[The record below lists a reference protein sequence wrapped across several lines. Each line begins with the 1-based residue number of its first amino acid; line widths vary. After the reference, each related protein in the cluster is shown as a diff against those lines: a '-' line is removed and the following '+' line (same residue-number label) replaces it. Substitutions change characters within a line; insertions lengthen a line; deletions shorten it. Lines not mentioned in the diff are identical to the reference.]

1 MTRITRRLLVGAAAA
16 GATAALGMGLAS
28 AQTDSPPTTQSP
40 PTTSQPPSA
49 QPDHRYCPWHHRGDD
64 GDGGTG
70 VTTPPADAGT
80 PPV

>member
-28 AQTDSPPTTQSP
+28 AQTDSPPPTQSP
-40 PTTSQPPSA
+40 PTTTQPPSA
-49 QPDHRYCPWHHRGDD
+49 RPDHRYCPWHHGAGD
-64 GDGGTG
+64 GDGGA
-70 VTTPPADAGT
+70 TTPTADAGT